1 MRNGRRGV
9 IGEANLHLLGRLYE
23 AQRHEGFSTADPAV
37 MGWEP
42 PAFPMSE
49 AAWAYMQVRHAITG
63 EYEIHDPEFAQG
75 LRPSAGGD

>member
-1 MRNGRRGV
+1 
-9 IGEANLHLLGRLYE
+9 
-23 AQRHEGFSTADPAV
+23 